1 MEPLRDFQFRG
12 VPHRTTATLVP
23 YVDCLVE
30 ITEIPFTVVTIADIN
45 IANLER
51 VGFGLRNFDL
61 TFVFKVSHCE
71 EAAAPLGQ
79 PLAQVFV
86 LRKLHILSGED
97 SWNSLPVLTVA
108 LLACNALDLAS
119 AHLKQCERLGEDM

>member
-1 MEPLRDFQFRG
+1 MHRQEELQFMEPLRDFQFRG

-30 ITEIPFTVVTIADIN
+30 ITEMPFTVVTIADIN

-61 TFVFKVSHCE
+61 TFVFKV
-71 EAAAPLGQ
+71 
-79 PLAQVFV
+79 
-86 LRKLHILSGED
+86 R
-97 SWNSLPVLTVA
+97 
-108 LLACNALDLAS
+108 
-119 AHLKQCERLGEDM
+119 

>member
-1 MEPLRDFQFRG
+1 MACAVLSLQAGRQAGLHVSHRIVTAWVHCGLPAMHPRRVLTCRWRMYRQEELQFMEPLRDFQFRG

-30 ITEIPFTVVTIADIN
+30 ITEMPFTVLTIADIN

-61 TFVFKVSHCE
+61 TFVFKV
-71 EAAAPLGQ
+71 
-79 PLAQVFV
+79 
-86 LRKLHILSGED
+86 R
-97 SWNSLPVLTVA
+97 
-108 LLACNALDLAS
+108 
-119 AHLKQCERLGEDM
+119 

>member
-30 ITEIPFTVVTIADIN
+30 ITEMPFTVVTIADIN

-61 TFVFKVSHCE
+61 TFVFKVRSERGCALKERGGKARHSTGLLTLLIHPSEIALHYRPVSLRQCCQSY
-71 EAAAPLGQ
+71 AMQPAPSYI
-79 PLAQVFV
+79 VSE
-86 LRKLHILSGED
+86 I
-97 SWNSLPVLTVA
+97 TVS
-108 LLACNALDLAS
+108 CI
-119 AHLKQCERLGEDM
+119 

>member
-30 ITEIPFTVVTIADIN
+30 ITEMPFTVVTIADIN

-61 TFVFKVSHCE
+61 TFVFKVTLRKQS
-71 EAAAPLGQ
+71 AAPNFDS
-79 PLAQVFV
+79 PCPNM
-86 LRKLHILSGED
+86 LHM
-97 SWNSLPVLTVA
+97 
-108 LLACNALDLAS
+108 AS
-119 AHLKQCERLGEDM
+119 CTRDCWW